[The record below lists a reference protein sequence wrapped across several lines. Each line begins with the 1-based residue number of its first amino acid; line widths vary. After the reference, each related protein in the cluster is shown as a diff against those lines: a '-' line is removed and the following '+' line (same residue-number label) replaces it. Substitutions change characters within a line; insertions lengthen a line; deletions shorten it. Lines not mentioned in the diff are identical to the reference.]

1 MSGAAP
7 AYRLDYS
14 ERAPRRSKPDVRVV
28 RGRGVHA
35 TPLDPKY
42 FVAAKAVLAIA
53 LAFALIGCLR
63 VAFTAATVTST
74 MAQDTLS
81 SQISE
86 VRSANNGLE
95 VKQTSLSDT
104 NYVKKQAEALG
115 MGEAAETTV
124 VILPED
130 VVATDD
136 NGDISLSKSLA
147 IAASQAS

>member
-1 MSGAAP
+1 MSSAAP
-7 AYRLDYS
+7 AYRYDYP

-35 TPLDPKY
+35 TPLDQKY

-63 VAFTAATVTST
+63 VAFTASTVTST
-74 MAQDTLS
+74 MAQDELS

-86 VRSANNGLE
+86 VRSSNNGLE
-95 VKQTSLSDT
+95 VKQTSLSDA

-115 MGEAAETTV
+115 MGEPAETTV
-124 VILPED
+124 LVLPQD
-130 VVATDD
+130 VVAKDA
-136 NGDISLSKSLA
+136 NGNVSLSKSLA
-147 IAASQAS
+147 VAASQAS